1 MKVAVAVSSSKV
13 VSSPAN
19 PLLKDVRRSVAQG
32 TLTAD
37 GLWVAEN
44 FHLLEEALRSDLEV
58 PTVLA
63 STKVQGA
70 VERHVG
76 KLKSVRLTVVAE
88 PLFRRIAGTE
98 STQGVISL
106 VRPPAWR
113 LQDVLRRS
121 PLVVALDGLQDPGNA
136 GAIVRSAEAF
146 GATGVI
152 FLAGTASP
160 FNAKTLRASAGSL
173 FRVPFVFGI
182 DSKIVRAS
190 FRQRKIQRVAA
201 TPRAKLR
208 LDHYDWNGPT
218 ALMIGSEAHG
228 VSETFLQGVQRIRVP
243 TTGVESLNAAA
254 AAAVILYEAARQRA
268 RADLGE
274 TTRRS
279 R

>member
-1 MKVAVAVSSSKV
+1 MKVAVAASSRKV
-13 VSSPAN
+13 VSSLAN

-32 TLTAD
+32 TLTSD

-44 FHLLEEALRSDLEV
+44 FHLLEEALRGDLEV
-58 PTVLA
+58 SSVLA

-76 KLKSVRLTVVAE
+76 KLKSVRLTVVHE
-88 PLFRRIAGTE
+88 PVFRQIAGTE

-113 LQDVLRRS
+113 LQDVFRRS

-160 FNAKTLRASAGSL
+160 FNPKTLRASAGSL
-173 FRVPFVFGI
+173 FRVPFVVGI
-182 DSKIVRAS
+182 DSKIVKVS
-190 FRQRKIQRVAA
+190 FRQRKIKRVAA
-201 TPRAKLR
+201 TPRAKQR
-208 LDHYDWNGPT
+208 LDRYDWNGPT

-228 VSETFLQGVQRIRVP
+228 VSEAFLQGVQRIRIP

-268 RADLGE
+268 RTGFGE
-274 TTRRS
+274 PVRRP